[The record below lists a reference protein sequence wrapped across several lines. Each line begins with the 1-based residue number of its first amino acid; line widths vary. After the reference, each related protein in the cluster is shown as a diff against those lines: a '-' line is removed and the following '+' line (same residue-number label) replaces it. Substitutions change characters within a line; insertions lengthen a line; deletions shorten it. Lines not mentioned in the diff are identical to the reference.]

1 MSCPGEVEL
10 DPAEIGDRFGFGKH
24 AGRVQH
30 LDTHQQPGR
39 DLRRRA
45 GWMHMD
51 LESWGDRANPFE
63 LLLRELESDQQGD
76 WSTFS
81 HAGHCTSV
89 GKRGNAANPSRE
101 PHYRSLQT
109 RRGIHPGHINRIG
122 WGFTSSPAGG

>member
-1 MSCPGEVEL
+1 MIYPGEVEL
-10 DPAEIGDRFGFGKH
+10 DPAQIGDRFGFGKH

-30 LDTHQQPGR
+30 LDIHQQPGR

-51 LESWGDRANPFE
+51 LESWGDRANQFE

-76 WSTFS
+76 WSKFS

-89 GKRGNAANPSRE
+89 GNRGNVANSSRG
-101 PHYRSLQT
+101 PPDRSLQT
-109 RRGIHPGHINRIG
+109 RCGINRA
-122 WGFTSSPAGG
+122 TSTESEG